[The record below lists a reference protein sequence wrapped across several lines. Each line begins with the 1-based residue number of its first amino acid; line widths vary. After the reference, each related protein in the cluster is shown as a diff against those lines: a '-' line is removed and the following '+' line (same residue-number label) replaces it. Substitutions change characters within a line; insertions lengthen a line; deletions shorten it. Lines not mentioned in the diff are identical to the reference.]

1 MFGGMLKMLRSNR
14 RCTRLA
20 LDDAS
25 PHTGTMA
32 ERGKRAPDHDHTVTA
47 EETLNFLE
55 DHDSP
60 KGRNVHSVKSPPKT
74 RPAILPVAKVA
85 ANVVNLT
92 APAEGWGPYIQMHI
106 NEVILSTKL
115 NLLLPC
121 ILLTM
126 ISRSSGWGDSW
137 TFTFALAALCP
148 LAERLGFCTEQMAMY
163 TNATIG
169 GLLNATFGNITEMI
183 VAVYALQEGLL
194 RVVQLSLLGSILSN
208 MLLVLGCAFFFG
220 GIKYSSQTF
229 HKEGVFASS
238 GLLLLGVLGLMLPN
252 LLHATHT
259 ELHGTDDDVSLSRF
273 ISVIMLLIYGAYLAF
288 QLYTHKHLFDEEEDA
303 GEDDD
308 EEEPVLGFWGSIF
321 WLGLFTILVSMLSD
335 YLVDTIEG
343 AANSWGVPLPFVST
357 ILLPIVGNAAEH
369 AAAVMFAMKNKMNIA
384 LGVAV
389 GSAAQITILVI
400 PFCVVLGWA
409 IDIPM
414 DLNMHVFET
423 AVLFVSVIIVVL
435 FLQDG
440 SSNWLKG
447 LTLILSYLALA
458 GAFYWHSDM
467 DLQGGASPVA
477 MKQPQAPAALGAH
490 P

>member
-1 MFGGMLKMLRSNR
+1 
-14 RCTRLA
+14 
-20 LDDAS
+20 
-25 PHTGTMA
+25 
-32 ERGKRAPDHDHTVTA
+32 
-47 EETLNFLE
+47 
-55 DHDSP
+55 
-60 KGRNVHSVKSPPKT
+60 
-74 RPAILPVAKVA
+74 
-85 ANVVNLT
+85 
-92 APAEGWGPYIQMHI
+92 
-106 NEVILSTKL
+106 
-115 NLLLPC
+115 
-121 ILLTM
+121 
-126 ISRSSGWGDSW
+126 
-137 TFTFALAALCP
+137 
-148 LAERLGFCTEQMAMY
+148 
-163 TNATIG
+163 
-169 GLLNATFGNITEMI
+169 
-183 VAVYALQEGLL
+183 
-194 RVVQLSLLGSILSN
+194 
-208 MLLVLGCAFFFG
+208 
-220 GIKYSSQTF
+220 
-229 HKEGVFASS
+229 
-238 GLLLLGVLGLMLPN
+238 
-252 LLHATHT
+252 
-259 ELHGTDDDVSLSRF
+259 
-273 ISVIMLLIYGAYLAF
+273 
-288 QLYTHKHLFDEEEDA
+288 
-303 GEDDD
+303 
-308 EEEPVLGFWGSIF
+308 VLGFWGSIF

>member
-1 MFGGMLKMLRSNR
+1 
-14 RCTRLA
+14 
-20 LDDAS
+20 
-25 PHTGTMA
+25 MA
-32 ERGKRAPDHDHTVTA
+32 ERPKRLTSEHDGVS

-60 KGRNVHSVKSPPKT
+60 KGRNSKGSVKSPKP
-74 RPAILPVAKVA
+74 RPPILPVSKVA
-85 ANVVNLT
+85 QNMANMT
-92 APAEGWGPYIQMHI
+92 APPEGWGAHIQMHI
-106 NEVILSTKL
+106 NEVILSTKI

-121 ILLTM
+121 IFIAM
-126 ISRSSGWGDSW
+126 ISRASDWGDTW

-163 TNATIG
+163 TNPTIG

-220 GIKYSSQTF
+220 GMKYSSQTF

-273 ISVIMLLIYGAYLAF
+273 ISIILLVIYGAYLAF
-288 QLYTHKHLFDEEEDA
+288 QLYTHKHLYDEED
-303 GEDDD
+303 GDDD
-308 EEEPVLGFWGSIF
+308 EEEEEPVLGFWGSIF
-321 WLGLFTILVSMLSD
+321 WLGVFTILVSVLSD

-343 AANSWGVPLPFVST
+343 AAKTWGVPLPFVST

-369 AAAVMFAMKNKMNIA
+369 AAAVMFAMKNKMNIS

-400 PFCVVLGWA
+400 PFCVVLGWFM
-409 IDIPM
+409 DIPM

-423 AVLFVSVIIVVL
+423 AVLFVSVVIVAI

-440 SSNWLKG
+440 NSNWLKG

-467 DLQGGASPVA
+467 DLEQTAAPVKA
-477 MKQPQAPAALGAH
+477 VMPQPPAAAH